1 MSASD
6 TTLSAADR
14 SAPAVDLRGVIAIL
28 GGFPALSGVD
38 LHVERGE
45 IVLVSGPNGAGKT
58 TLLNVCAGLVP
69 VARGRAEVLGVDLRG
84 DRGALR
90 HRIGLLGHRNG
101 LYGDLTVAE
110 NLHFWA
116 DMVGATEDEV
126 ATAVSTA
133 GLAGRLASVRVSS
146 LSAGQ
151 RRRTALAVLL
161 VRRAELWLLDEPHA
175 GLDPVGRDELD
186 DLVRLAVAAGVTVV
200 LASHDL
206 ERGRSLAGREVVV
219 AGGTV
224 TEAA

>member
-1 MSASD
+1 MPDPA
-6 TTLSAADR
+6 TNPTPADR

-28 GGFPALSGVD
+28 GGFPALSGID
-38 LHVERGE
+38 LRVERGE
-45 IVLVSGPNGAGKT
+45 IVLVAGPNGAGKS

-69 VARGRAEVLGVDLRG
+69 VARGHAEVLGTDLRG

-90 HRIGLLGHRNG
+90 HRIGLHGHRNG

-110 NLHFWA
+110 NLVFWA
-116 DMVGATEDEV
+116 DMVGANEAEI
-126 ATAVSTA
+126 TAALTSA
-133 GLAGRLASVRVSS
+133 GLDGRLSSVRVSA

-175 GLDPVGRDELD
+175 GLDPSGRDELD
-186 DLVRLAVAAGVTVV
+186 DLIRIAVASGVTVI

-206 ERGRSLAGREVVV
+206 ERGRALAGREIVVM
-219 AGGTV
+219 GGTV
-224 TEAA
+224 SEAA